1 VIDVSRC
8 CAAIVAAL
16 VVTGC
21 TERQAQAEHVR
32 RATQAIVG
40 QDGAFT
46 VNGVAQLNEYSALTA
61 NAAVGSTTLQVF
73 DVSQLASP
81 TFGPLAAGNLLM
93 IYQAQGAT
101 IDTTDTATYGNVTAL
116 GGAGLHEF
124 VEVASIAGNTIT
136 IGNGCAGLK
145 NAYSTA
151 GRAQVV
157 RVPQFT
163 TLTVSLTG
171 TVTALPWDGTRGGIV
186 ALHVRDTLTLQGSID
201 VAGLGFRGGNT
212 DNSTAA
218 VATDVSTQRGPT
230 PDLGGEKGEGIAGF
244 GAAYD
249 ALGGRYGRGA
259 PANGGGGGNAV
270 RAGGGGGANATNGN
284 AWSGQGVMDGTVIG
298 FQAWQLDPGRSLPTS
313 TGGATPLSNNAGAGR
328 GGYSYSQDNQN
339 AVTTGPGGAAW
350 NGNRRRERGG
360 LGGRPLTPSA
370 IDRLY
375 FGGGGGAGDGDQNAS
390 GAGGRGGGLI
400 YLMATTV
407 TGAGGL
413 VANGA
418 PGANTTGTHRD
429 SPGGGG
435 AGGTVV
441 VRANSASGFSIAANG
456 GEGGSQLISS
466 GLDEATGPGGGGS
479 GGFIATSGGT
489 PTRSAA
495 GGPGGTTSSN
505 GLTEFPTNGAT
516 RGQAGNATA
525 TVAAVVAGA
534 VVDVPLCLEPANLEV
549 TLTNGVATSVPGT
562 MTTYTLRVRNLGPGG
577 AAGAR
582 VIDTLPGA
590 LQGPTWTCVGTG
602 AATCPASGTGS
613 INALVDIPANDEIV
627 FTITGTINPSS
638 TGTLTNTASV
648 FSPPIINDPVLANN
662 LATDAD
668 ALSPRSD
675 LAIAVSANPSPVDED
690 ANVQWT
696 LAVTNVGES
705 TATQVRVTFTLPAET
720 TFISATGTNWACTRA
735 GSTVTCNRG
744 SLAVGA
750 AEPIVITSNVT
761 MAGGMLTTPASV
773 TSLNVP
779 DPATANNDATLVTVV
794 NPVNDPPVNAMPAP
808 QTILEDTSLVM
819 TLGTGNA
826 LSVSDVDLGM
836 GDLTLTLTA
845 TAGTVT
851 ISVVP
856 GITFSVGDGIDD
868 TTMTFSGRLGPVL
881 AALQT
886 VTFRP
891 LPNYVGAASLR
902 VFTSDNGNSG
912 NGGLRTDDDTLS
924 ILVTPVNDPPTAVN
938 DMFMVAEDSMTSLDV
953 LLNDSSAPDTGETL
967 SIVALG
973 TAMNGVVSGGGATL
987 TYRPNLN
994 FTGMDSFTYT
1004 IGDGNGGQAT
1014 ATVNVL
1020 VTPTNDA
1027 PTAVNDTFGVVEG
1040 SSNNRLDVLANDS
1053 TAPDMNEALTVTVV
1067 GTPANGT
1074 ATIDLN
1080 GSAVLYTP
1088 SPGYNGN
1095 DSFTYTITDSGGLT
1109 ASATVNLIV
1118 GPANDAPVNT
1128 APATATVAEDQAL
1141 AFSAAT
1147 MNAVSIADPDAAG
1160 QQVQIT
1166 LSATN
1171 GTVSL
1176 GTTTGLVF
1184 TLGDGTADP
1193 TATFLATLA
1202 QANAALDTLTFQ
1214 PTADFNG
1221 MASLRLVTND
1231 LGNTGVGGAKSDTDS
1246 IAITVTPVNDPPTAT
1261 ADTATV
1267 AEDSAATEVDVLAND
1282 VITPDTGETLR
1293 VTTVTQP
1300 MLGTAQLV
1308 MGGARVS
1315 YTPNADAFGTDS
1327 FSYTIT
1333 DGNGGT
1339 ATATVTVT
1347 VLNQNDPPTA
1357 TPDVFAVAQD
1367 SVNAPLDVLA
1377 NDTSAPDPME
1387 TLTIVVTSPV
1397 QHGTLTIGPNGANV
1411 IYTPTRGYIGP
1422 DAFTYTVRDS
1432 NNGVAAAN
1440 VTITV
1445 GADTDRDGLSDNDE
1459 LVAGTN
1465 PNDPDTDDD
1474 LLTDGIEVKIGMT
1487 DPLDDDTDDDGLLD
1501 GNEDVDRNGVKA
1513 MNETDPK
1520 VADTDMDGLP
1530 DGLERGLAMPQG
1542 RHTSLGTFKADADP
1556 ATTTSPLRRDT
1567 DAGGD
1572 SDGTED
1578 ANSNGRVDAGETNP
1592 NDPSDDRQDAD
1603 RDGLTD
1609 AQERAAGT
1617 SPTDGDSDDDGVLDG
1632 DDGTADTDGDGR
1644 IDAFDPDSDGDGL
1657 LDGTEAGVTNQ
1668 TLKPLETD
1676 ASRGNFVPDADPSTT
1691 TNPKRTD
1698 SDGDTLPD
1706 GVEDANRNGR
1716 DDEGETD
1723 ASKGDTDGDFIDD
1736 ATEKSGENP
1745 TDPELADTDG
1755 DGLVDGAEDADR
1767 DGRFET
1773 GETDPND
1780 PDTDDGGANDG
1791 VERMRGTNPLDRS
1804 DDLEVRGGGGCAQ
1817 APAGALLVGAL
1828 VFALRR
1834 RRRAAVVAALL
1845 VALPLAAR
1853 AQSGLDT
1860 SIDVQRFKP
1869 GAGSQD
1875 FLNLDSA
1882 RVAPH
1887 MVLFGG
1893 LFGGYADDP
1902 LVLGTPGTRDVT
1914 ARLVD
1919 SLTFFEL
1926 SAGVAMKD
1934 HFELA
1939 LAMPLS
1945 VARSQPGGTLDPA
1958 LGAAIGAFSAG
1969 DLRIAPKYA
1978 FLPREGWLHLAATM
1992 PVSVPTGNK
2001 AAFRGGGPVLIAPRV
2016 VAEITLPIL
2025 RLVANVGFTFRTA
2038 EQRFMNM
2045 RLGQEFTWG
2054 LGGEFPL
2061 FGSENRLVLQLSTTG
2076 SVGFAGAGEV
2086 GNPVDALAGV
2096 KYRIGDRFAVEVAA
2110 GAGLTRG
2117 FGSPRWMMTAGVS
2130 YQHTPLPIWQTPRPV
2145 EPEPGPQPFTNEPT
2159 RDPGP
2164 VARLPTDE
2172 ARPLKAPD
2180 KQPDVAPLFPFLD
2193 TDGDGV
2199 ADVDDKCPGQKET
2212 INGSLDED
2220 GCPDPGEGKVAIVA
2234 NRVVLRAKLEF
2245 VPTKAEPS
2253 PATQGVLRQLALLLK
2268 ANPRTRVKFNVFVT
2282 DQPSRGDNEAMSE
2295 RRATALQDFLVKQG
2309 VAPSRVEAVPRG
2321 MERPLDPSS
2330 VEVIVY

>member
-1 VIDVSRC
+1 MIDVSRC
-8 CAAIVAAL
+8 CAAVAAA
-16 VVTGC
+16 VMITAC
-21 TERQAQAEHVR
+21 TERQAAPERLAQTA
-32 RATQAIVG
+32 QAIVG

-61 NAAVGSTTLQVF
+61 NAAVGGTTLQVS
-73 DVSQLASP
+73 DISQLGSV
-81 TFGPLAAGNLLM
+81 TFGPLAPGNLLM

-101 IDTTDTATYGNVTAL
+101 IDTTDSATYGNVTAL
-116 GGAGLHEF
+116 GSAGLYEF
-124 VEVASIAGNTIT
+124 IEVASIAGNTIT
-136 IGNGCAGLK
+136 VGNGCAGLK
-145 NAYSTA
+145 NAYTVA

-157 RVPQFT
+157 RVPQLT

-186 ALHVRDTLTLQGSID
+186 ALHVRDTLTLQGTID

-212 DNSTAA
+212 DNATAA
-218 VATDVSTQRGPT
+218 VATDVTTQRGAT
-230 PDLGGEKGEGIAGF
+230 GDLGGEKGEGIAGF
-244 GAAYD
+244 GAGYD

-284 AWSGQGVMDGTVIG
+284 TWSGQGVMDGTVIG
-298 FQAWQLDPGRSLPTS
+298 FQAWQLDPGRLLPT
-313 TGGATPLSNNAGAGR
+313 TTDGGTPLANNSGAGR
-328 GGYSYSQDNQN
+328 GGYSFSQDNQN
-339 AVTTGPGGAAW
+339 AVTTAPGNAGW
-350 NGNRRRERGG
+350 SGNRRRERGG
-360 LGGRPLTPSA
+360 LGGRPLAPSA
-370 IDRLY
+370 VDRLFY
-375 FGGGGGAGDGDQNAS
+375 GGGGGAGDGDQSAS

-407 TGAGGL
+407 SGGGAL

-418 PGANTTGTHRD
+418 PGADTSGTHRD

-441 VRANSASGFSIAANG
+441 VRANSAAGFSVAANG

-479 GGFIATSGGT
+479 GGFIATAASAGN

-516 RGQAGNATA
+516 RGQSGNSTA
-525 TVAAVVAGA
+525 VVAAVVAGA
-534 VVDVPLCLEPANLEV
+534 VVDVPLCLAPANLEV

-562 MTTYTLRVRNLGPGG
+562 MTTYTLRVRNLGAGD
-577 AAGAR
+577 ASGAR

-590 LQGPTWTCVGTG
+590 LQGPTWTCAATG
-602 AATCPASGTGS
+602 AATCPASGSG
-613 INALVDIPANDEIV
+613 NLNVLVDIPAGQEVV

-648 FSPPIINDPVLANN
+648 FSPPIINDPVLTNN
-662 LATDAD
+662 LATDTDTLA
-668 ALSPRSD
+668 PRSD
-675 LAIAVSANPSPVDED
+675 LSIAVSANPSPVDED
-690 ANVQWT
+690 SNIAWT
-696 LAVTNVGES
+696 LSVTNGGES

-720 TFISATGTNWACTRA
+720 TYLGTTGTNWSCARA
-735 GSTVTCNRG
+735 GSTITCSRASLGVTT
-744 SLAVGA
+744 

-761 MAGGMLTTPASV
+761 MAGGMLSVPASV
-773 TSLNVP
+773 ASLNVP
-779 DPATANNDATLVTVV
+779 DPVAANNDTTLVTVV
-794 NPVNDPPVNAMPAP
+794 NPVNDAPVNSIPAP

-826 LSVSDVDLGM
+826 ISVSDVDLGT
-836 GDLTLTLTA
+836 GDLTITLTA
-845 TAGTVT
+845 TAGTVS
-851 ISVVP
+851 ISIAP
-856 GITFSVGDGIDD
+856 GITFSVGDGLDD
-868 TTMTFSGRLGPVL
+868 LTMTFSGRLGPVL

-886 VTFRP
+886 VIFRP
-891 LPNYVGAASLR
+891 LPDYFGAASLR

-912 NGGLRTDDDTLS
+912 NGGLRTDDDTIS

-938 DMFMVAEDSMTSLDV
+938 DMFMVPEDSMTNLDV
-953 LLNDSSAPDTGETL
+953 LMNDSPAPDTGETL

-973 TAMNGVVSGGGATL
+973 AAMNGVVSGGGTTL
-987 TYRPNLN
+987 SYRPNLN

-1004 IGDGNGGQAT
+1004 ISDGNGGQAT

-1020 VTPTNDA
+1020 VTPVNDPPSA
-1027 PTAVNDTFGVVEG
+1027 TNDTFGVVEG

-1053 TAPDMNEALTVTVV
+1053 VAPDMNEALTVTVV
-1067 GTPANGT
+1067 STPTNGT
-1074 ATIDLN
+1074 ATLDLN
-1080 GSAVLYTP
+1080 GAAVLYTP
-1088 SPGYNGN
+1088 APGFNGN
-1095 DSFTYTITDSGGLT
+1095 DSFTYTVSDSGGLT
-1109 ASATVNLIV
+1109 ASATVTIIV
-1118 GPANDAPVNT
+1118 GPANDPPSNT
-1128 APATATVAEDQAL
+1128 VPATATTAEDQPL
-1141 AFSAAT
+1141 TFSAAT
-1147 MNAVSIADPDAAG
+1147 MNGVSVADPDAAN
-1160 QQVQIT
+1160 QQIQIT
-1166 LSATN
+1166 LSATS
-1171 GTVSL
+1171 GAVSL

-1184 TLGDGTADP
+1184 TLGDGTADA

-1231 LGNTGVGGAKSDTDS
+1231 LGNTGVGGAKSDTDT
-1246 IAITVTPVNDPPTAT
+1246 IVITVTPVNDPPAAV

-1267 AEDSAATEVDVLAND
+1267 AEDSPATDIDVLAND
-1282 VITPDTGETLR
+1282 TIAPDTGELLR

-1300 MLGTAQLV
+1300 MFGTTQLV

-1357 TPDVFAVAQD
+1357 TPDVFAVPQD

-1377 NDTSAPDPME
+1377 NDSFAPDPME
-1387 TLTIVVTSPV
+1387 TLTIVVTSPAQRGV
-1397 QHGTLTIGPNGANV
+1397 VTIAANGARLT
-1411 IYTPTRGYIGP
+1411 YTPTAGYIGP
-1422 DAFTYTVRDS
+1422 DSFTYTIRDS
-1432 NNGVAAAN
+1432 NGGIAAAN

-1465 PNDPDTDDD
+1465 PADPDTDDD
-1474 LLTDGIEVKIGMT
+1474 LLSDGIEVKIGMT

-1556 ATTTSPLRRDT
+1556 STTTSPLRRDT

-1578 ANSNGRVDAGETNP
+1578 ANSNGRIDPGETNP

-1617 SPTDGDSDDDGVLDG
+1617 NPTDGDSDDDGVLDG

-1644 IDAFDPDSDGDGL
+1644 IDAFDPDSDNDGI

-1676 ASRGNFVPDADPSTT
+1676 VSKGNFVPDADPSTT

-1723 ASKGDTDGDFIDD
+1723 ASKADTDGDFIDD

-1745 TDPELADTDG
+1745 TNPELADTDG
-1755 DGLVDGAEDADR
+1755 DGLVDGEEDADR

-1773 GETDPND
+1773 GETDPNN
-1780 PDTDDGGANDG
+1780 PDTDGGGANDG
-1791 VERMRGTNPLDRS
+1791 LERSRGSNPLDRN

-1817 APAGALLVGAL
+1817 APSGVL
-1828 VFALRR
+1828 FA
-1834 RRRAAVVAALL
+1834 AALL
-1845 VALPLAAR
+1845 LLARRRGAVAAALLAVLPVSALA
-1853 AQSGLDT
+1853 QNTLNT

-1893 LFGGYADDP
+1893 LFGGYAEDP

-1919 SLTFFEL
+1919 SLTFFDL
-1926 SAGVAMKD
+1926 SAGIAVKD
-1934 HFELA
+1934 HFEVA
-1939 LAMPLS
+1939 LAMPMS
-1945 VARSQPGGTLDPA
+1945 VASSQSSATLDPA
-1958 LGAAIGAFSAG
+1958 LATAVTAFSAG
-1969 DLRIAPKYA
+1969 DLRFVPKYA
-1978 FLPREGWLHLAATM
+1978 FMPRDGWLHLAATM
-1992 PVSVPTGNK
+1992 PISLPTGNK
-2001 AAFRGGGPVLIAPRV
+2001 AAFRGGGPVLIAPRFL
-2016 VAEITLPIL
+2016 AEITLPIL

-2038 EQRFMNM
+2038 EQRFMNL
-2045 RLGQEFTWG
+2045 RVGQEFTWA

-2061 FGSENRLVLQLSTTG
+2061 FGSENRLALQLSTTG
-2076 SVGFAGAGEV
+2076 SVGFSGAGEV
-2086 GNPVDALAGV
+2086 GNPIDALAGV

-2117 FGSPRWMMTAGVS
+2117 FGTARWMLTAGVS
-2130 YQHTPLPIWQTPRPV
+2130 YQHTPLPIWQTDAKPV
-2145 EPEPGPQPFTNEPT
+2145 EREPEPVVSKPATDT
-2159 RDPGP
+2159 WTVAKKP
-2164 VARLPTDE
+2164 VEDART
-2172 ARPLKAPD
+2172 LKAPD
-2180 KQPDVAPLFPFLD
+2180 KQPDIDPAFPFLD
-2193 TDGDGV
+2193 TDSDGV

-2212 INGSLDED
+2212 INGNLDED
-2220 GCPDPGEGKVAIVA
+2220 GCPDPGEGKVGLVA
-2234 NRVVLRAKLEF
+2234 GRFVLRAKLDF
-2245 VPTKAEPS
+2245 LPAKAEPT
-2253 PATQGVLRQLALLLK
+2253 PATHGVLRQLALLLR
-2268 ANPRTRVKFNVFVT
+2268 ANPRAKVKFNVFVS
-2282 DQPSRGDNEAMSE
+2282 DQPSRGESE
-2295 RRATALQDFLVKQG
+2295 SLSEQRATALRDLLVKQG
-2309 VAPSRVEAVPRG
+2309 IAPSRIEAVPRG

-2330 VEVIVY
+2330 VEVNVY